1 MIVFCGGIAVKA
13 RFRGNIHLAADN
25 RLDLRR
31 LAGAVKLHG
40 SVHCAVVGQGNGA
53 MSLARRRFGYFV
65 YPACTVQQTVSAVQV
80 QMNKTAHR
88 FPLLRVVYALFP
100 PRFSAVTT
108 EKMFSAFFRR

>member
-13 RFRGNIHLAADN
+13 RFRGNIDLTADN
-25 RLDLRR
+25 GLDPRS

-40 SVHCAVVGQGNGA
+40 SVHRAVVGQCNGA
-53 MSLARRRFGYFV
+53 LPFARRRFGYFV